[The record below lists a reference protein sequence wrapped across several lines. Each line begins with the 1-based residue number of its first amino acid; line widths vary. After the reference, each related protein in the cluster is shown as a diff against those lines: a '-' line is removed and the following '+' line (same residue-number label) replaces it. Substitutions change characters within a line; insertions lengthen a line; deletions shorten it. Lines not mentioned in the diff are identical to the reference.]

1 MKPLR
6 VLLLALA
13 VALIAA
19 PSAGAA
25 RHILTPLEVST
36 LAAPVPVKGSDGR
49 FHLAYELRVHN
60 WTGDPVTVQGVQ
72 VLQGGSSRV
81 VGRFEGLEAVAD
93 LRNTVQFATP
103 DPADATIAPEVS
115 TIFFVN
121 LDFPSRRA
129 VPKVLVHRI
138 TALGTGPGGVSQEIV
153 MDVARTRVSRHRA
166 PVLAAPLHGTNFV
179 NLNGCCA
186 VAPHTRAIQ
195 TFDGK
200 RWLSQRFAIDWLQ
213 IDAQGRTY
221 VGDPHDPASYFIY
234 GEPVHAAANG
244 RVVSVLDGRPDGH
257 PPVPDRTLTRANV
270 WQYTT
275 GNHVIIDIGHGNYA
289 TYAHLQPGKIRVRE
303 GQRVR
308 AGQVIGLVG
317 NSGNSSEPHLHFHVG
332 SRPFSLEADG
342 YPYTY
347 DRFRVTGQIGG
358 DRAAFSDAGEGVSGV
373 ATVVPNTGNQQRR
386 DELPLMWDVI
396 AFG

>member
-1 MKPLR
+1 MKPIR
-6 VLLLALA
+6 AVLLGLVIAL
-13 VALIAA
+13 VVA

-25 RHILTPLEVST
+25 RHILTPLETST

-49 FHLAYELRVHN
+49 WHLAYELRVHN
-60 WTGDPVTVQGVQ
+60 WTGDPVTIQGLQ

-81 VGRFEGLEAVAD
+81 VGSFEGQQAIAD

-103 DPADATIAPEVS
+103 DPSDATIAPEVS
-115 TIFFVN
+115 TLFFIN
-121 LDFPSRRA
+121 LDFASRRA
-129 VPKVLVHRI
+129 VPRVLVHRI
-138 TALGTGPGGVSQEIV
+138 TALGTGPGGASEQIV
-153 MDVARTRVSRHRA
+153 MDVSRTRVSRHHVPALA
-166 PVLAAPLHGTNFV
+166 PPLRGTGFV

-213 IDAQGRTY
+213 IDARGHTY
-221 VGDPHDPASYFIY
+221 SGDPHDPASYFIY

-244 RVVSVLDGRPDGH
+244 RVVSVLDGRPDNH
-257 PPVPDRTLTRANV
+257 PPVPDQTLTRANV
-270 WQYTT
+270 WNFTT
-275 GNHVIIDIGHGNYA
+275 GNHVIIDIGHGEYA
-289 TYAHLQPGKIRVRE
+289 MYAHLQPGKIRVRE

-308 AGQVIGLVG
+308 RGQVIGLVG

-332 SRPFSLEADG
+332 NRPFSLEANG
-342 YPYTY
+342 LPYTY

-358 DRAAFSDAGEGVSGV
+358 DRAAFSDAGEGFSGV

-396 AFG
+396 DFD